1 MTLLLFSEWNVQFW
15 KKWNIHKSK
24 QNPMTASWEVVGCIH
39 WGASGHPMKHTFGMD
54 GCDRCGKRESTSTRA
69 DLWHAS
75 SSGVQWKDTE
85 DRERMLYGCR
95 FDFCTWLAIWGGHV
109 CRMLLEVPV
118 EKEVIFISCGKFCS
132 LTCYQIRSINAGDIN
147 KLFVVILRIDKC

>member
-1 MTLLLFSEWNVQFW
+1 
-15 KKWNIHKSK
+15 
-24 QNPMTASWEVVGCIH
+24 
-39 WGASGHPMKHTFGMD
+39 MKHTFGMD

-95 FDFCTWLAIWGGHV
+95 FDFCTWLAILGGV
-109 CRMLLEVPV
+109 TFVGCCWKFPLRKRLFLSVVGSFVP
-118 EKEVIFISCGKFCS
+118 
-132 LTCYQIRSINAGDIN
+132 
-147 KLFVVILRIDKC
+147 